1 MNIPPSTTV
10 RYTTTAQ
17 ALHWFMALLIFGLLA
32 LGFYM
37 SDLRMSPQK
46 LQLYAWHKWAGVSV
60 FALLLV
66 RVSWRLSHRPP
77 ELPPQMGQLQRRL
90 SHVVHGLL
98 YCLMLALPLSGWL
111 MSSAKGYQTV
121 WFGILPIPDLLA
133 KDKALGEILE
143 SLHEALAF
151 AMIALVVI
159 HICAALK
166 HQWVDRDHLI
176 SRMWP

>member
-1 MNIPPSTTV
+1 MNTPPSTRV

-77 ELPPQMGQLQRRL
+77 NLPVNMSSLQRAI
-90 SHVVHGLL
+90 SHGVHWLFYG
-98 YCLMLALPLSGWL
+98 LMLALPLSGWL

-133 KDKALGEILE
+133 KDKALGDLLKEV
-143 SLHEALAF
+143 HEALAF
-151 AMIALVVI
+151 VMITLIVV
-159 HICAALK
+159 HICAVIK
-166 HQWVDRDHLI
+166 HQWLDRDQLL
-176 SRMWP
+176 SRMLP